1 MSRCFTWFPIGDLG
15 EPNIY
20 HHLWDFTRIG
30 QVVGNVYSISHS
42 SSPFFLFLIYTD
54 QKNQPIAIKVT
65 MMIIKSL
72 QTICSISDIL
82 SLRTHS
88 ETIENS
94 FNRKKQFITSIG
106 LIYKE
111 GGRFPQRTPNMRN
124 IILLTDI
131 VSAYTE
137 TLRKY

>member
-1 MSRCFTWFPIGDLG
+1 MIYKKWVGCGEGVCESYKYLHLTGLWLG
-15 EPNIY
+15 VMDRNNAT
-20 HHLWDFTRIG
+20 DR
-30 QVVGNVYSISHS
+30 NVYSIPHP

-65 MMIIKSL
+65 IMINKSL

-94 FNRKKQFITSIG
+94 FNRKK
-106 LIYKE
+106 
-111 GGRFPQRTPNMRN
+111 
-124 IILLTDI
+124 
-131 VSAYTE
+131 
-137 TLRKY
+137 

>member
-1 MSRCFTWFPIGDLG
+1 MIRLRITQYITSIGLFYKNVGRLWRECVSYKYLHLTGLWLG
-15 EPNIY
+15 MMDRDNAT
-20 HHLWDFTRIG
+20 DR
-30 QVVGNVYSISHS
+30 NVYSISHS
-42 SSPFFLFLIYTD
+42 SFPFFLFLIYTD

-94 FNRKKQFITSIG
+94 FNRKK
-106 LIYKE
+106 
-111 GGRFPQRTPNMRN
+111 
-124 IILLTDI
+124 
-131 VSAYTE
+131 
-137 TLRKY
+137 